1 MKTIEIDEDLYRY
14 IAMQTQDI
22 GESASDIL
30 RRLLLG
36 DAESASPEKT
46 VTSKQVTASSAIAAP
61 AKAGSKQQDLFAYLE
76 RVGVVRQKRTVDRF
90 LSILGAMVKFN
101 PDSFSK
107 VLELRGRNRVYFAT
121 SKDQLLASGSSTNP
135 KQLPESHYWVVTNNN
150 TGKKVTMLQEVTRV
164 LGYSDADSQALAE
177 LLDPSTGNDG

>member
-14 IAMQTQDI
+14 IAMQTQHI

-36 DAESASPEKT
+36 DAESGSHEKT
-46 VTSKQVTASSAIAAP
+46 VTSQKASQSSAITAS
-61 AKAGSKQQDLFAYLE
+61 AKTATRQQDLFAYLE
-76 RVGVVRQKRTVDRF
+76 RVGVARQKRTVDRF

-121 SKDQLLASGSSTNP
+121 SKEQLLASGSSTNP

-164 LGYSDADSQALAE
+164 LGYSDADSQALAD
-177 LLDPSTGNDG
+177 LLDPSTANDG